1 MKAIKNI
8 LIDKPAAICGG
19 IRRFA
24 GAVLLLAAVPAD
36 AFAYGVIGASSG
48 AQGSANAV
56 VVAVTNFFSYAD
68 AEEEWRRQCE
78 SKAPRANLCRNAG
91 MSRFINEVAFGAS
104 RNDPLIGESYYET
117 ARTASE
123 NLSSDERAALGDF
136 SNRNLVLRWACGNVA
151 PGSQTGDECDE
162 RIYVIDTTVCPAGSE
177 IGPESCVCMEGMEPD
192 ESTPEPYDCRPIPV
206 VCEGATPILD
216 DTTGECRAR
225 TVDDCADG
233 EVVDDTTGECR
244 LRAAHDCAENERFFD
259 GVCEIPLTRADCPLF
274 AGGTLENPHG
284 ALLNPATN
292 RCECFNG
299 AEATFVEVFED
310 ISNIDT
316 VFPRTPEEAWC
327 VRNEYFADII
337 RRSTFYGREECE
349 QSGWRLNIFFSYH
362 REGPLPLNARVWM
375 VCDIPYELR
384 DTAPPLIQPA
394 ASAQSAGNISAQNAG
409 LENDLERGC
418 VLNELPENSPV
429 RLRTCASLYGNVGL
443 PEKPADFPDD
453 LTAAHKLI
461 IVETESANSANRVIN
476 PLSSKPVARATET
489 AFSIPG
495 GGGGSGSGGGGDR
508 GEVVL
513 GVGAAAFVG
522 LAVYGLWDG
531 NPNAFT
537 FSPEHSFSL
546 NEKTAAYSY
555 GSRLDFAQDEWTA
568 YWGAT
573 RAHRGGVAQE
583 WRYFTGMTYGG
594 ELWSASFDAVNY
606 NDETSADMGLSANYA
621 SGIWRWHGGVN
632 ADYSIDKLGE
642 KDAAAYFN
650 AGAVLDYN
658 GWQLK
663 PAANLYWREGKNFG
677 DDASFRIE
685 LRRGL

>member
-8 LIDKPAAICGG
+8 LIEKPAAICGG

-36 AFAYGVIGASSG
+36 AFAYGVIGVSDS
-48 AQGSANAV
+48 AQGGQDVV
-56 VVAVTNFFSYAD
+56 VVAVTNFLSYAD

-78 SKAPRANLCRNAG
+78 SKAPLPILCSG
-91 MSRFINEVAFGAS
+91 GGTRFINEAAAGAVS
-104 RNDPLIGESYYET
+104 NETFREGRVILESDSNVPPE
-117 ARTASE
+117 
-123 NLSSDERAALGDF
+123 LDF
-136 SNRNLVLRWACGNVA
+136 SNQNITQVWLCSQV
-151 PGSQTGDECDE
+151 PGGGATTGDNCDE
-162 RIYVIDTTVCPAGSE
+162 TVYVIDTTVCPTGSE
-177 IGPESCVCMEGMEPD
+177 IGPESCVCSAGMVPD
-192 ESTPEPYDCRPIPV
+192 ESTSEPYDCHRPPLPQ
-206 VCEGATPILD
+206 CSGETPILD
-216 DTTGECRAR
+216 ENTLECRAR
-225 TVDDCADG
+225 TVADCAQG
-233 EVVDDTTGECR
+233 ER
-244 LRAAHDCAENERFFD
+244 LYD
-259 GVCEIPLTRADCPLF
+259 GVCEVPLTYRDCAF
-274 AGGTLENPHG
+274 EGDGTIESPYG
-284 ALLNPATN
+284 QGLNYETN
-292 RCECFNG
+292 RCQCHEIKDRPG
-299 AEATFVEVFED
+299 LVGVFDEISDTSTAFPQTRED
-310 ISNIDT
+310 
-316 VFPRTPEEAWC
+316 AWC
-327 VRNEYFADII
+327 NFGYLENLAERV
-337 RRSTFYGREECE
+337 TFYGREECE
-349 QSGWRLNIFFSYH
+349 QSGWDVAIFLSYGGRLENGFPDPEHI
-362 REGPLPLNARVWM
+362 RLWM

-384 DTAPPLIQPA
+384 DSAPLLITPFA

-418 VLNELPENSPV
+418 VLNELPADSPV
-429 RLRTCASLYGNVGL
+429 RLRTCEALYGNVGL
-443 PEKPADFPDD
+443 PEKPAEFPDD

-461 IVETESANSANRVIN
+461 IVETESANSENRVIN
-476 PLSSKPVARATET
+476 PLNSEPVVRAVET
-489 AFSIPG
+489 AVVVPG
-495 GGGGSGSGGGGDR
+495 AVGGGSGGGGDR
-508 GEVVL
+508 GEVIL

-546 NEKTAAYSY
+546 NEKTASYSY

-568 YWGAT
+568 YWGAN
-573 RAHRGGVAQE
+573 RAHRGGAAQE

-685 LRRGL
+685 LRRGF